1 MAAGYSVT
9 FSIVDEAS
17 GQIDKITR
25 RIKDMRSPL
34 DRMQRQTQN
43 IVDPSMLRRV
53 SEGFGQIGRSAGDA
67 FSSLARM
74 IPAMGA
80 LTGAASI
87 AGLAALT
94 RSAADLQQQL
104 RRNASEINTSADQL
118 ERLQSATR
126 LAGGNAD
133 TMTQS
138 LKDLSQVT
146 QQIVTGQNPL
156 AEAAFRKA
164 GISYRDANNHLR
176 DSTEILPEIINYL
189 NKEYPN
195 AQDRAQVATQLG
207 GRSLHQLNEDFRAS
221 GRMIDDWMRRQER
234 LGLGLSGRQR
244 ESLRQY
250 GQEVGQLNETFRQLG
265 DQIGATFADI
275 ITPQLR
281 SFNIWFEENGEPIK
295 TTITDIGEGIQG
307 WDALD
312 LGNLLELFR
321 SFGDAIK
328 RVDEFLQPVADLLNR
343 LSNPR
348 DLAVAQRAHAEE
360 FTTALAPTTAAAPAA
375 PAAAS
380 EGGGGIGGWWRR
392 MRARAAGGVE
402 ALTAG
407 TPAGAAAPTAAAN
420 ENVAGGAR
428 GAVEAYLGKPISD
441 REYDSLLR
449 ATHAESGV
457 RNSPEEQAMIM
468 GSVLNRARTHPGGI
482 EGALT
487 AKNQFQAVTGTR
499 NAPGPSAN
507 YLQGPSEAR
516 RAHIE
521 GAATSLLSR
530 VPTSQTN
537 FTAADPRAYGAGTNV
552 GYLSTLRGTSGGAR
566 YGGTQFGG
574 ALLPDSTGGIPQGGG
589 GRGAGG
595 SGGAGDG
602 QIPANLLATAQQ
614 HALQGGPQAVDKFLR
629 SQGYNRPSAWCG
641 AFAASVV
648 KSQGIEPPK
657 NPLVASN
664 WRNWGEPVQGTPEG
678 GHVAIRRGAA
688 TGQTG
693 SHVTFVENVDP
704 RTGTFT
710 SVGGNQGLSKAQRMQ
725 GLTGRSTYNLADFD
739 FRQPQQA
746 ENIREIAGGAEGKP
760 AEVTGGPSVSGSVD
774 VTVTHRN
781 PPPGTT
787 IEAKGRGDVDVPPP
801 RTEQQQLTAA

>member
-1 MAAGYSVT
+1 MAQGYSVT

-146 QQIVTGQNPL
+146 QQIVTGRNPL
-156 AEAAFRKA
+156 AEQTFRQA
-164 GISYRDANNHLR
+164 GIAYRDANGYLR
-176 DSTEILPEIINYL
+176 DSTEILPEVLDYINRF
-189 NKEYPN
+189 PN
-195 AQDRAQVATQLG
+195 AQDRMQIAMQLG

-221 GRMIDDWMRRQER
+221 GRTIDDWIVRQER
-234 LGLGLSGRQR
+234 LGLSLSRDQR
-244 ESLRQY
+244 DNLRRY
-250 GQEVGQLNETFRQLG
+250 GEAVGELNETFRRLG
-265 DQIGATFADI
+265 DQVAATFATA
-275 ITPQLR
+275 ITPALEG
-281 SFNIWFEENGEPIK
+281 FNVWFRDNGEPIK
-295 TTITDIGEGIQG
+295 KMITDIGEGIQG

-321 SFGDAIK
+321 SLGRAIK
-328 RVDEFLQPVADLLNR
+328 SVDEFLQPVADLLNR

-360 FTTALAPTTAAAPAA
+360 FTTALAPSAAAPAA
-375 PAAAS
+375 PAAPEPAQ
-380 EGGGGIGGWWRR
+380 GGGIGGWWRR

-407 TPAGAAAPTAAAN
+407 TPAGAAAPTAAN

-552 GYLSTLRGTSGGAR
+552 GYLSTLRGAAGGSR
-566 YGGTQFGG
+566 HGGTQFGS
-574 ALLPDSTGGIPQGGG
+574 ALLPETTGATPTGG
-589 GRGAGG
+589 
-595 SGGAGDG
+595 GDG

-629 SQGYNRPSAWCG
+629 SQGYSRPSAWCG

-664 WRNWGEPVQGTPEG
+664 WRNWGQPVQGTPEG

-688 TGQTG
+688 TGSTG
-693 SHVTFVENVDP
+693 SHVTFVESVNP
-704 RTGTFT
+704 RTGEFT

-725 GLTGRSTYNLADFD
+725 GLTGRSTYKLADFD
-739 FRQPQQA
+739 FRQPQAA